1 MKMKKGFSC
10 SVTEMAIK
18 EKKIKLHKRAK
29 TSADWASAYFQSEW
43 QAIPQKPN
51 KQKRWYVLEL

>member
-1 MKMKKGFSC
+1 MMKMKKGLSC

-29 TSADWASAYFQSEW
+29 TSADWASAYFQSQW
-43 QAIPQKPN
+43 QAIPQKTN
-51 KQKRWYVLEL
+51 KQKR